1 MAHGEIFRMKH
12 GLLFAIIRVSTLI
25 IYKYVYLRAIKM
37 SIGLFFYAA
46 NWYYGPAEPLDPP
59 VCGNSSGAGYVIR

>member
-1 MAHGEIFRMKH
+1 
-12 GLLFAIIRVSTLI
+12 
-25 IYKYVYLRAIKM
+25 M